1 SPHTRAFLLFPA
13 RGRSEPA
20 ADTEAQVADLVA
32 AAINGAQVFQA
43 DKQVTR
49 YGHFRTQAKGYV
61 RVVFAAA
68 RGLRRFNARGAEQA
82 VGAYLE
88 VGGELAAH
96 VGAVEAVN
104 FDFGAADLVVI
115 HAQCRT
121 KLEAEGVLG
130 GQPGAELELQ
140 GGQVR
145 VTMRL
150 VWFQVAEYHVDT
162 GKAGAVAEQGRT

>member
-49 YGHFRTQAKGYV
+49 YGHFRTQATGYV

-82 VGAYLE
+82 VGTHLE
-88 VGGELAAH
+88 IGGKLAAH
-96 VGAVEAVN
+96 VGAIEAVN
-104 FDFGAADLVVI
+104 FHFSTADLVVI
-115 HAQCRT
+115 HAQCCT
-121 KLEAEGVLG
+121 KLEAKSVLG
-130 GQPGAELELQ
+130 VQPGATLELQ
-140 GGQVR
+140 RREVR
-145 VTMRL
+145 IT
-150 VWFQVAEYHVDT
+150 
-162 GKAGAVAEQGRT
+162 